1 MTTQNSDFLALVD
14 AVSPGLVSGCGPVKR
29 YPFTFT
35 QVGAGGGAGDIARLV
50 KLPGGAR
57 VLAGGIVAANSA
69 AGGAVL
75 GNVGWEAYQRPDG
88 TTAPAATAGFST
100 GISLVNPT
108 LIARPMIGTAVAAY
122 SKVFEG
128 PAVLVLISTGGAFP
142 AGFTVDGWVDWI

>member
-14 AVSPGLVSGCGPVKR
+14 AIPPKLVSGCGPVKR
-29 YPFTFT
+29 HVFSFV

-69 AGGAVL
+69 ATGASC
-75 GNVGWEAYQRPDG
+75 NVGWEAYLRPDG

-100 GISLVNPT
+100 GVSLNAAT
-108 LIARPMIGTAVAAY
+108 LIPRPLVGTTVAAY

-128 PAVLVLISTGGAFP
+128 AVVLTIITTAAALP
-142 AGFTVDGWVDWI
+142 AGFTMDGWVDWI